1 VKIGDLVKLADLW
14 IHDGQRHLG
23 IIVEV
28 EEGFYPHSAFNH
40 AQDRVRVLWNTNEY
54 SREPTHALKILR
66 ES

>member
-1 VKIGDLVKLADLW
+1 MKVGDLVRLDDLW
-14 IHDGQRHLG
+14 VHDGHRHLG

-40 AQDRVRVLWNTNEY
+40 AQDRVRVFWNTSKY
-54 SREPTHALKILR
+54 SREPTHALKILS

>member
-1 VKIGDLVKLADLW
+1 VKVGDLVRLADLW
-14 IHDGQRHLG
+14 IHNGHRHLG

-28 EEGFYPHSAFNH
+28 EKGFYPHAAFNH
-40 AQDRVRVLWNTNEY
+40 SEDRVRVFWNTGEH